1 MKIIPVIDI
10 KNHIAVAAIKG
21 ERDKYKPLK
30 SIISKSPDPIKVA
43 ESYKNSG
50 FSEVYIADLD
60 SILHSKPNLETL
72 IKINEIIPV
81 TADIGVKTLQD
92 IKLLK
97 NTNIEIVIGT
107 ETLPSFDFL
116 TELNELN
123 HSFIL
128 SIDIK
133 NNKLINNLNLNL
145 DEFIEKISNG
155 DVKTK
160 IDKIIILDL
169 SRVGTG
175 EGPNIELCKKLIAK
189 LKNKKIIYG
198 GGVKN
203 EDDIKKLRKCNLYG
217 ILVGNAI
224 HSGNLNFN

>member
-21 ERDKYKPLK
+21 ERNKYKPLK
-30 SIISKSPDPIKVA
+30 SIISKSPDPLKVA

-60 SILHSKPNLETL
+60 AILNSKPNLET
-72 IKINEIIPV
+72 IRKINEIIPV

-145 DEFIEKISNG
+145 DEFIEKII
-155 DVKTK
+155 DKK

-169 SRVGTG
+169 SKVGTAA
-175 EGPNIELCKKLIAK
+175 GPNIELCKKLIAK